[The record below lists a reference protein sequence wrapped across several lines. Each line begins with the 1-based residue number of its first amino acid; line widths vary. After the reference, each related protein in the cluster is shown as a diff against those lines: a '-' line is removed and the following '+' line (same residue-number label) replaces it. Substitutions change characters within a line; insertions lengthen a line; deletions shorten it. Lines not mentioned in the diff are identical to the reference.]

1 MSRWKWIGL
10 SAVVAVYVMAV
21 TYMAGKWAIRY
32 AYLERGY
39 DAVGG
44 EYLFIP
50 MVAWAAYKL
59 INIFLNVLEDEMYA
73 ETGSEKTGGRGTA
86 GIRDNR

>member
-1 MSRWKWIGL
+1 MSRWKWIGR

-50 MVAWAAYKL
+50 MVAWAEY
-59 INIFLNVLEDEMYA
+59 
-73 ETGSEKTGGRGTA
+73 
-86 GIRDNR
+86 

>member
-1 MSRWKWIGL
+1 MSRWKWIGRPTVL
-10 SAVVAVYVMAV
+10 MVYVLAV
-21 TYMAGKWAIRY
+21 TYMAGKRAIRY

-39 DAVGG
+39 DAIGG

-86 GIRDNR
+86 GIQDNR

>member
-1 MSRWKWIGL
+1 MSRWTWIGRP
-10 SAVVAVYVMAV
+10 AVVTVYVLAV
-21 TYMAGKWAIRY
+21 TYMAGKWAIRH
-32 AYLERGY
+32 AYPERGY
-39 DAVGG
+39 DAIGG

-50 MVAWAAYKL
+50 MVAWVAYKL

>member
-1 MSRWKWIGL
+1 MSRWKWIGRP
-10 SAVVAVYVMAV
+10 VVAVVYVTAV

-50 MVAWAAYKL
+50 MVA
-59 INIFLNVLEDEMYA
+59 
-73 ETGSEKTGGRGTA
+73 
-86 GIRDNR
+86 

>member
-1 MSRWKWIGL
+1 MAITIFTRIGGLGMSRWKWIGRP
-10 SAVVAVYVMAV
+10 AVVALYVLAV
-21 TYMAGKWAIRY
+21 TYMAGKWAIHY

-39 DAVGG
+39 DAIGG

-59 INIFLNVLEDEMYA
+59 INKIYD
-73 ETGSEKTGGRGTA
+73 GSVQGA
-86 GIRDNR
+86 A

>member
-1 MSRWKWIGL
+1 MSGWKWIRRL
-10 SAVVAVYVMAV
+10 AVVAVYVVEV

-39 DAVGG
+39 DAIGG
-44 EYLFIP
+44 EYFFIP
-50 MVAWAAYKL
+50 MMAWAAYKL

-86 GIRDNR
+86 GLRNNR

>member
-1 MSRWKWIGL
+1 MSRWKRIRR
-10 SAVVAVYVMAV
+10 STVVMVYVLTV

-32 AYLERGY
+32 AYLDRGY
-39 DAVGG
+39 DAIGG

-73 ETGSEKTGGRGTA
+73 ETGSEKTGGRETA

>member
-1 MSRWKWIGL
+1 MSRWKWIGRP
-10 SAVVAVYVMAV
+10 AVVAVYVMAV
-21 TYMAGKWAIRY
+21 TYMAGNWAIHC

-59 INIFLNVLEDEMYA
+59 INIFLNELEEERYA
-73 ETGSEKTGGRGTA
+73 ETGSEKAGGRGTA
-86 GIRDNR
+86 GLRDNR

>member
-1 MSRWKWIGL
+1 MSGWKWIRRL
-10 SAVVAVYVMAV
+10 AVVAVYVVAV

-39 DAVGG
+39 DAIGG

-59 INIFLNVLEDEMYA
+59 INIFLNVLEDEKYA
-73 ETGSEKTGGRGTA
+73 ETGCEKAGGRGTV
-86 GIRDNR
+86 GLRNNR